1 MRLRKKKLKP
11 FSHVTSF
18 LYIKSYPRFR
28 FMIPAIIAIS
38 LTRNTE
44 TISYEG
50 DVGRYHARTIRS
62 FIELNEMKIIPTMH
76 SLDKCWQR
84 MNFKYDFFLNEEKNR
99 FLFLH
104 RRRQGKYQTLFYSRL
119 FKFNEMT
126 HRVTS
131 ISMIY
136 QYYYLSD

>member
-1 MRLRKKKLKP
+1 
-11 FSHVTSF
+11 
-18 LYIKSYPRFR
+18 
-28 FMIPAIIAIS
+28 MIPAIIAIS

-84 MNFKYDFFLNEEKNR
+84 MNFKYDFFLNEEKIDS
-99 FLFLH
+99 
-104 RRRQGKYQTLFYSRL
+104 YFYI
-119 FKFNEMT
+119 
-126 HRVTS
+126 V
-131 ISMIY
+131 
-136 QYYYLSD
+136 